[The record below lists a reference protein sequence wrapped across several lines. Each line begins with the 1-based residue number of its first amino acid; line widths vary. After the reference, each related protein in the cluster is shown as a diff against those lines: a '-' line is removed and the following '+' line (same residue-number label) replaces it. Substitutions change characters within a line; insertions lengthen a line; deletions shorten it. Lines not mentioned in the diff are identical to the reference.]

1 MALLLA
7 TALLF
12 GLFRLALHQVVARQL
27 QAAATQIPGCT
38 ALRYDAL
45 TIPYFALQCD
55 VQNPEWRFDAAGDSI
70 SARILQVRRFRPG
83 RTLPRILDIT
93 VEGLVLDVRRPILAD
108 LRPTLQPLG
117 FDRVT
122 VNADLSW
129 VREGDPQGSWAVDAA
144 LQILDGG
151 QARVSVRMDKVN
163 IRGVALAVKN
173 PLNWLMVLPA
183 MELVAASGAYEDRG
197 LLGRAIGAAARR
209 NKQPPDEMHRTIAK
223 ELQIRG
229 QSAQDMRVRAFWQAL
244 AALFTRPPAPLTFE
258 ARLRRPLPLS
268 RLLWVRTPADA
279 VRALNLE
286 VRAEP
291 VGPLPPERSAVP
303 SPG

>member
-1 MALLLA
+1 LA
-7 TALLF
+7 AALLF

-27 QAAATQIPGCT
+27 QAAAAQIPGCT

-70 SARILQVRRFRPG
+70 SARTLQIRRFRPG
-83 RTLPRILDIT
+83 RTLPRILDVT
-93 VEGLVLDVRRPILAD
+93 VDGLVLDVRRPTLAG
-108 LRPTLQPLG
+108 LRPSLQPLG
-117 FDRVT
+117 FNRVT

-129 VREGDPQGSWAVDAA
+129 ISEGDPQGSWTVEAA
-144 LQILDGG
+144 LQIPDAG

-163 IRGVALAVKN
+163 IRGVALALKN
-173 PLNWLMVLPA
+173 PLNWLVVLPA

-197 LLGRAIGAAARR
+197 LLERAIGAAARR
-209 NKQPPDEMHRTIAK
+209 NNQPPDEMHRTIVK
-223 ELQIRG
+223 ELQTRS
-229 QSAQDMRVRAFWQAL
+229 QAAQDPQVRAFWQAL
-244 AALFTRPPAPLTFE
+244 AASFTRPPAPLTFE

-279 VRALNLE
+279 VRALNLA
-286 VRAEP
+286 VHAQP
-291 VGPLPPERSAVP
+291 VGPRPPESSAAP